1 MATLYIKKINET
13 YIELASDEQYIL
25 QELSDYYSF
34 YVDGFKFS
42 PAFRNHVWDGKI
54 RLVNLRNQTTLVGL
68 IPSIIK
74 FCADRNYEFVDQ
86 TPDYLEQQS
95 DSLENYDDFIKS
107 LNLEFEPR
115 DYQHQL
121 IQYAIKSQRAL
132 MLSSTGCHI
141 KGTKVVMSDGSTK
154 CIEDIKV
161 GDRLLGCDNQ
171 PREVLKLYHNK
182 GKMYR
187 IKPIRSQSFVVN
199 EDHVLPLWNCAK
211 KLIDSISVYDY
222 INSNNT
228 YKHTHY
234 LISNNQSVLFEQSD
248 NRLILDPYFV
258 GLYLGDGHCDNCAIT
273 TADEEVIQFI
283 KDYVSQFDQQLKVR
297 IVTHD
302 YNQAVTCNISGGKT
316 NRKNSLMNALR
327 SIGLNVGCTNKSKQ
341 IKCGTK
347 YIPDIYLRGSVNQR
361 FELLAGLIDSDGYLA
376 NNSYYEYSTKS
387 KQLANNVK
395 FLAGSLGYN
404 CSIHV
409 QNINNVEYYKI
420 NILGDIQ
427 KIPIKVKHKICTK
440 TFNRNKDPHH
450 ETFEIEYVGTD
461 QYYGFEL
468 DKDHL
473 YYTDNWILNHN
484 SGKSLVIYCLT
495 RWMLNHDRK
504 VVIIVPSTSL
514 VEQMHNDFK
523 NYAKKDKAFNVDQN
537 VHKLYS
543 KIKTTDPY
551 NDQCIITTWQSIKNY
566 DKALFEMWD
575 TVIIDEAHGVH
586 SRELSKIVSQAT
598 NARFRYGLTGTLTGM
613 ACHEFQITG
622 LLGSVFQATTTKDL
636 QNKGYLSDCK
646 IYMLDLKYPSNE
658 CKDLWKQ
665 TKELK
670 KTYFDEVDFV
680 NNHPKRQL
688 FLRNL
693 ICALKGITLVLF
705 RFRDHGQHLYQLIK
719 EKVGDSREV
728 FYIDGTID
736 PQTRERIRQQLKDP
750 NSDAILVFS
759 VATSSTGIDIKG
771 IQNLIINPSKSRVQT
786 LQSIGRSLRLCDGKK
801 GAKIIDL
808 VDDLRT
814 GRRRNF
820 LYNLAEKRIEIYNE
834 QGFDIEYKT
843 VQF

>member
-34 YVDGFKFS
+34 YADGFKFS

-54 RLVNLRNQTTLVGL
+54 RLVNLWNQTTLVGL

-95 DSLENYDDFIKS
+95 DSLEHYDEFIKS

-132 MLSSTGCHI
+132 MLSSTGCHT

-154 CIEDIKV
+154 CVEEVEV
-161 GDRLLGCDNQ
+161 GDQLLGCDNQ

-199 EDHVLPLWNCAK
+199 EDHILPLWDEEAEQIQCVPVFELIK
-211 KLIDSISVYDY
+211 KPKEFF
-222 INSNNT
+222 N
-228 YKHTHY
+228 THY
-234 LISNNQSVLFEQSD
+234 LI
-248 NRLILDPYFV
+248 
-258 GLYLGDGHCDNCAIT
+258 
-273 TADEEVIQFI
+273 
-283 KDYVSQFDQQLKVR
+283 
-297 IVTHD
+297 
-302 YNQAVTCNISGGKT
+302 
-316 NRKNSLMNALR
+316 
-327 SIGLNVGCTNKSKQ
+327 
-341 IKCGTK
+341 
-347 YIPDIYLRGSVNQR
+347 
-361 FELLAGLIDSDGYLA
+361 
-376 NNSYYEYSTKS
+376 
-387 KQLANNVK
+387 
-395 FLAGSLGYN
+395 
-404 CSIHV
+404 
-409 QNINNVEYYKI
+409 
-420 NILGDIQ
+420 
-427 KIPIKVKHKICTK
+427 
-440 TFNRNKDPHH
+440 NRNNPHH
-450 ETFEIEYVGTD
+450 EMFEIEYVGVD

-495 RWMLNHDRK
+495 RWMLNRDRK

-523 NYAKKDKAFNVDQN
+523 NYAKKDKAFDVDQN

-566 DKALFEMWD
+566 DKALFELWD

-586 SRELSKIVSQAT
+586 SKELTKIVSQAI

-646 IYMLDLKYPSNE
+646 IYMLDLKYPTNE

-771 IQNLIINPSKSRVQT
+771 IQNLIINPSKSKVQT

-801 GAKIIDL
+801 GAKIFDL